1 MSMRVEDPHVNDATL
16 LLYDD
21 GCLSAARAAEVEVHL
36 GACEKCSARRQEM
49 TGTLAEFAHL
59 QRQAYATELPAVDR
73 SRSAL
78 ITQIADSRKTSLR
91 NAWISWVP
99 SVVMPA
105 WKGFAF
111 AGILLLV
118 VSLGAVYRRELRRG
132 ANQVSASVALWSE
145 PKSNLTPGT
154 VLPAT
159 TAQLCAAPREKLT
172 PVVPAS
178 LRRKVLAVYGVS
190 DSAADAYEVDY
201 LITPQL
207 GGATDIRNLW
217 PEPYFDT
224 VWNAHVKD
232 QLEDRLYAMVC
243 HGDVDLATAQRDI
256 SNDWIA
262 AYRKYFHTEDPIDED
277 SSRRL

>member
-1 MSMRVEDPHVNDATL
+1 MAVEHSHVSDATL

-21 GCLSAARAAEVEVHL
+21 GCLSVARAAEVELHL
-36 GACEKCSARRQEM
+36 GGCEKCSARLREM

-59 QRQAYATELPAVDR
+59 QRRAHAKESPAADQLR
-73 SRSAL
+73 AAL
-78 ITQIADSRKTSLR
+78 ITRIAESPKDSPR
-91 NAWISWVP
+91 NAWNFWLRSA
-99 SVVMPA
+99 VMPA
-105 WKGFAF
+105 RKGFAF
-111 AGILLLV
+111 AGVFLLV
-118 VSLGAVYRRELRRG
+118 VSLGAVYRGELRKG

-145 PKSNLTPGT
+145 PNSNLTPGT

-159 TAQLCAAPREKLT
+159 TAQLCAVPREKLI

-224 VWNAHVKD
+224 AWNAHVKD
-232 QLEDRLYAMVC
+232 QLEDRLYEMVC
-243 HGDVDLATAQRDI
+243 RGDVDLATAQRDI

-262 AYRKYFHTEDPIDED
+262 AYRKYFHTEDPIDEN